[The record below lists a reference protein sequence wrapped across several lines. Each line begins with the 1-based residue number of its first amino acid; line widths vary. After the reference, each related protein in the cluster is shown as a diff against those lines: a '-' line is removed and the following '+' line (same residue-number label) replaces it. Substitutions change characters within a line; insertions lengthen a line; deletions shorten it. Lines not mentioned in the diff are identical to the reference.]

1 MLENHTEESG
11 IEDQVSLGPVMM
23 NMGLGAPKLLDIQA
37 QLGHM
42 ELEMELGA
50 SAQRKG
56 VWGWGNGELW
66 LSSFMIVF
74 RLAAVSGSARG
85 LLQVT

>member
-1 MLENHTEESG
+1 MEGQSWSSLIPGHTVLENHTEESG

-50 SAQRKG
+50 SAQRK
-56 VWGWGNGELW
+56 
-66 LSSFMIVF
+66 
-74 RLAAVSGSARG
+74 
-85 LLQVT
+85 

>member
-50 SAQRKG
+50 SAQRK
-56 VWGWGNGELW
+56 
-66 LSSFMIVF
+66 
-74 RLAAVSGSARG
+74 
-85 LLQVT
+85 

>member
-1 MLENHTEESG
+1 VLENHTEESG

-50 SAQRKG
+50 SAQRK
-56 VWGWGNGELW
+56 
-66 LSSFMIVF
+66 
-74 RLAAVSGSARG
+74 
-85 LLQVT
+85 